1 MHSRNQFKFKKT
13 NSQDAEENVLPLI
26 NIVFLLLIFFLWAG
40 TISVPDLFEV
50 TPPLSNNENPELGS
64 ELVILI
70 GGDGRYAFENNEIS
84 LNDLFISIKD
94 AVKSSPHQK
103 FKIKADASIDTGKV
117 ISVMEILRNA
127 GVVNMTLITS
137 KET

>member
-84 LNDLFISIKD
+84 LNDLFLSIKD

>member
-1 MHSRNQFKFKKT
+1 MHPHNQFKFKKT
-13 NSQDAEENVLPLI
+13 SSQDAEENVLPLI

-50 TPPLSNNENPELGS
+50 APPLSNNENPELGS

-70 GGDGRYAFENNEIS
+70 GADGRYAFENNEIS
-84 LNDLFISIKD
+84 LNDLSTSIKD
-94 AVKSSPHQK
+94 AAKNNSHQK

>member
-84 LNDLFISIKD
+84 LNDLFLSIKD
-94 AVKSSPHQK
+94 AIKNSPQQK

-117 ISVMEILRNA
+117 INVMEILRNA